1 MTRIVAAIV
10 SVVCFATAEVLTL
23 AFTGV
28 SEGWTLLAAFFGLI
42 MLIAFLNNAKPRAL
56 GAALACG
63 AVPPSLVV
71 ANTVALPLRVVLP
84 AVLLLVSAEMATLA
98 SQQISIVSDVRNDGR
113 AAALD
118 IARLAG
124 LAAVAATVV
133 GLAGRVRIG
142 SGLAPLAIGATAALG
157 LLYIIAAEP

>member
-1 MTRIVAAIV
+1 MTRIVAAIA
-10 SVVCFATAEVLTL
+10 SVVCFAVAEVLTL
-23 AFTGV
+23 AFTKV
-28 SEGWTLLAAFFGLI
+28 SEGWTLLSAFLGLI
-42 MLIAFLNNAKPRAL
+42 MLITFLNNAKPRAL
-56 GAALACG
+56 VAALAFG
-63 AVPPSLVV
+63 AVPPSLVI

-84 AVLLLVSAEMATLA
+84 AVLLLVAAEMATLA
-98 SQQISIVSDVRNDGR
+98 SQQISIVADSRADGR
-113 AAALD
+113 AAAID

>member
-10 SVVCFATAEVLTL
+10 SVVCFSLAEVLTL
-23 AFTGV
+23 TLTNV
-28 SEGWTLLAAFFGLI
+28 SEGWTLAAAFAGLI
-42 MLIAFLNNAKPRAL
+42 MLIAHLSSPKPREL
-56 GAALACG
+56 VAALACG
-63 AVPPSLVV
+63 AVPPALVV
-71 ANTVALPLRVVLP
+71 ADTVALPLRVVFP
-84 AVLLLVSAEMATLA
+84 AVLLLVAAETATL
-98 SQQISIVSDVRNDGR
+98 SVQHISITPDSSTSGR
-113 AAALD
+113 AEALS